1 MPDYGILSLVPALV
15 AVALAFLTRETLFSI
30 LCGVLVGILISG
42 QNLLFGFSKIVQE
55 ALGTEEFMWVV
66 AIEVFIGIMVAF
78 FQKSGAIDSVSR
90 FLIEKLRVTA
100 RAAKVASVLLGIFI
114 FFSDYFSPLFVGSV
128 MRPITDKARIS
139 REKLAFLCHCTSSPK
154 CILIPWAAWGV
165 YVAGLL
171 AAVSAFGNLD
181 TGLRAVVASMPFQFY
196 GILTLVF
203 VLLNACGILP
213 DFGPMKKAERR
224 AQETGKVVADGDTPM
239 LSEELGD
246 IRPIAPR
253 ASSVWLH
260 FAMPAVIV
268 VVVAVWTWVQTGS
281 AKVLESFIVAVFYQA
296 VVLLIQ
302 RAFSIQEM
310 MQVVVKGI
318 KSVMG
323 AILILALA
331 YCINSISKTLGTSEY
346 VISITQGWITP
357 TTLLVLT
364 FLVSAFMSFFTG
376 TSWGVYAI
384 MIPIV
389 MPIALKVSG
398 GSVAAPIV
406 GATVAAVM
414 GGGCFGDHCS
424 PLSDTTVISA
434 LGAGSDL
441 LAHVKTQLPYALVI
455 AVVTCALY
463 SVVSFVI

>member
-1 MPDYGILSLVPALV
+1 MSDYGILSLVPALV
-15 AVALAFLTRETLFSI
+15 AVTLAFLTRETLFSI

-42 QNLLFGFSKIVQE
+42 QNLLFGFSKIVQG

-90 FLIEKLRVTA
+90 FLIDRLRVTA

-181 TGLRAVVASMPFQFY
+181 TGLKAVVGSMPFQFY
-196 GILTLVF
+196 GILTLLF
-203 VLLNACGILP
+203 VLLNACGVLP

-224 AQETGKVVADGDTPM
+224 ALETGKVVADGDTPM

-246 IRPIAPR
+246 IKPIAPR
-253 ASSVWLH
+253 ASSVVLH
-260 FAMPAVIV
+260 FVMPAVIV
-268 VVVAVWTWVQTGS
+268 VVVAVWTWISTGS

-296 VVLLIQ
+296 TVLLIQ

-331 YCINSISKTLGTSEY
+331 YCINAISKTLGTSEY

-357 TTLLVLT
+357 MTLLVLT

-389 MPIALKVSG
+389 MPIALKVAG
-398 GSVAAPIV
+398 GDVAAPIV

-441 LAHVKTQLPYALVI
+441 LAHVKTQLPYALII
-455 AVVTCALY
+455 AVITCVLY
-463 SVVSFVI
+463 SIISFVI